1 MSPVGSPYFRKTSMT
16 RLPDPHDN
24 PRLYEGVPLK
34 RLLAWVIDTVLVV
47 VICLMILPLTAFIG
61 VFFFPFLVMVISF
74 GYRVITLA
82 NGSATLGMRLLAI
95 EMRDGQD
102 KPFDFQH
109 ALLHTVGFS
118 FSFAFF
124 LVQVV
129 SMIFMASSERGQG
142 ITDLV
147 LNTTALNRRRVR

>member
-1 MSPVGSPYFRKTSMT
+1 MT

-34 RLLAWVIDTVLVV
+34 RFLAWIVDSVLVV
-47 VICLMILPLTAFIG
+47 LLCVLILPLTAFTG

-74 GYRVITLA
+74 GYRVITLS
-82 NGSATLGMRLLAI
+82 NGSATLGMRLVAI
-95 EMRDGQD
+95 EMRDGEDQ
-102 KPFDFQH
+102 PFDLHH
-109 ALLHTVGFS
+109 AFWHTLGFAIS
-118 FSFAFF
+118 FSFF

-142 ITDLV
+142 LSDKV
-147 LNTTALNRRRVR
+147 LNTTALNRRRSR

>member
-1 MSPVGSPYFRKTSMT
+1 MT
-16 RLPDPHDN
+16 RLPNPHDN

-34 RLLAWVIDTVLVV
+34 RLLAWIIDTVLVV
-47 VICLMILPLTAFIG
+47 ILCVLIVPLTAFIG
-61 VFFFPFLVMVISF
+61 AFFFPFLVMVVNF
-74 GYRVITLA
+74 GYRVILLA
-82 NGSATLGMRLLAI
+82 NGSATLGMRFLAI

-102 KPFDFQH
+102 KRFDFRH
-109 ALLHTVGFS
+109 AFMHTVGFS
-118 FSFAFF
+118 FSFGFF

-147 LNTTALNRRRVR
+147 LNTTALNRRRIQ

>member
-1 MSPVGSPYFRKTSMT
+1 MT
-16 RLPDPHDN
+16 RLPDPYDN

-34 RLLAWVIDTVLVV
+34 RLLAWIIDTVLVV
-47 VICLMILPLTAFIG
+47 VICLLIVPLTAFIG
-61 VFFFPFLVMVISF
+61 AFFFPFLVMVISF

-102 KPFDFQH
+102 QPFDFQH
-109 ALLHTVGFS
+109 ALLHTLGFS

-124 LVQVV
+124 LVQVA

-147 LNTTALNRRRVR
+147 LNTTALNRRRTR